1 MTLTLRACHAWGNPG
16 ICEEKTA
23 GRGFEWP
30 VTSELTSALD
40 ESVAAHLCPPTA
52 IGWKARAN
60 HLPSCASALVKA
72 PTRQLDKCLR
82 RCHSTALLQVF
93 QAKMLA
99 SEQADLNAASLRDL
113 RSVTDL
119 PCAPLKP
126 LTKPLGVC
134 CPACSV
140 RAPPLAHDGRDVRG
154 GQSSLPQ
161 RSGFVRQA
169 VWTSSGGLCG
179 KLHGGSEVISR
190 DATLPAETHQFFCY
204 LQMPQTCADS
214 ADSQTNSS
222 HPEGLEG

>member
-60 HLPSCASALVKA
+60 HLPSCASALAESAYSAAGQVPLA
-72 PTRQLDKCLR
+72 L
-82 RCHSTALLQVF
+82 HSTALLQVF

-119 PCAPLKP
+119 ALRA
-126 LTKPLGVC
+126 TKATDQAIGCL
-134 CPACSV
+134 
-140 RAPPLAHDGRDVRG
+140 L
-154 GQSSLPQ
+154 SSLVVLE
-161 RSGFVRQA
+161 RLL
-169 VWTSSGGLCG
+169 WLTM
-179 KLHGGSEVISR
+179 
-190 DATLPAETHQFFCY
+190 AE
-204 LQMPQTCADS
+204 M
-214 ADSQTNSS
+214 
-222 HPEGLEG
+222 